1 MESLTEKI
9 QKRQQILA
17 KYFRSLEEKKNNAI
31 GSEGNY
37 AAVIDLEQN
46 HFLLIRSGWTDQGFT
61 HKVLLH
67 MDINPETGNI
77 WVQQNNTVI
86 LPDVDL
92 ADQGIVKGDFVI
104 GFRPEWMRGQA
115 GYAAA

>member
-1 MESLTEKI
+1 MESLSEKI

-17 KYFRSLEEKKNNAI
+17 KYFRELEVKKNSAI

-37 AAVIDLEQN
+37 AAIIDLERN
-46 HFLLIRSGWTDQGFT
+46 HFLLIRSGWNDQGFV

-67 MDINPETGNI
+67 MDINAETGNI
-77 WVQQNNTVI
+77 WVQQNNTEI

-92 ADQGIVKGDFVI
+92 ADEGIVKSDFVI

-115 GYAAA
+115 GFAAA